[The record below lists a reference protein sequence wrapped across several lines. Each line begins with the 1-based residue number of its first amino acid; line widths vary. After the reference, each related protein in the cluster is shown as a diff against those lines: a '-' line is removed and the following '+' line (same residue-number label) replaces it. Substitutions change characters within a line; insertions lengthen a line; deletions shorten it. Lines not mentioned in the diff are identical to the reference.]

1 MLYMLQPAAACGFQV
16 LVIRVTIYFED
27 LMIKLVIFRGN
38 AELARTD
45 RSMYICVSDDIKRRL
60 TKKEAAAIKV
70 NCKPI
75 ITGITQSLNG
85 SRLLHMSVV
94 YTRAPSPPPRGLTSW
109 GYPNLTCLMF
119 M

>member
-1 MLYMLQPAAACGFQV
+1 MLYMLQPAAAFGFQG

-27 LMIKLVIFRGN
+27 LVIRLVMFRGK

-75 ITGITQSLNG
+75 ITSITQSLNG

-94 YTRAPSPPPRGLTSW
+94 YMRAPPPPLGV
-109 GYPNLTCLMF
+109 
-119 M
+119 